1 MTSEEG
7 EGSEM
12 WGCCE
17 GGGAASGR
25 ACLNF
30 RFHFCKVKMITPLTS
45 EVAVSIKQHI
55 RQHS

>member
-45 EVAVSIKQHI
+45 EVAVSIK
-55 RQHS
+55 